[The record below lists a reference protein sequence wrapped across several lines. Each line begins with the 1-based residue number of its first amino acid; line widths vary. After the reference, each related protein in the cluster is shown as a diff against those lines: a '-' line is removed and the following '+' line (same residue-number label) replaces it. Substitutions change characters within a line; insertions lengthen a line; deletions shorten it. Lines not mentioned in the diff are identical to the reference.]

1 MNLERMEAIRA
12 HAGMV
17 WQNARGRFARIP
29 ATARVML
36 GFFLIAALMM
46 ALHAAFSGKDAG
58 LRLKVQHSL
67 RSGQL
72 SVWVDGDL
80 AYSGSLVGKR
90 KFGLIPG
97 MQGGLSET
105 LPITPGAHRIKVQ
118 VTSESGQREN
128 TISGEFAHNRQE
140 TLSVSASR
148 ADLSL
153 NWQSL
158 NGQFTETGG
167 TGSSSSNYGWL
178 SRYAG
183 TFMMTIAGSI
193 ISALTG
199 FALRELPK
207 QMVSRQGDAS
217 KAQANQPSA
226 G

>member
-1 MNLERMEAIRA
+1 MNLERMAAIRA

-46 ALHAAFSGKDAG
+46 ALHAGFSGKDAS

-97 MQGGLSET
+97 MQGSLSET
-105 LPITPGAHRIKVQ
+105 LPIRPGAHRIKVQ
-118 VTSESGQREN
+118 VASDSGEREN

-153 NWQSL
+153 SWQSL

-167 TGSSSSNYGWL
+167 IGSPSNNGWL

-199 FALRELPK
+199 FALKELPK
-207 QMVSRQGDAS
+207 QIVSRQGEAS